1 MNPCRSIEIVLMRDS
16 HLAAV
21 SRIEREVFRDPWP
34 TNAFLEVMVLSD
46 KCWVALADGDVA
58 GYLITQWVLDEVHI
72 LNIAVARDRQRQGI
86 ARVLLNELFCL
97 AAAHGMCDMFLE
109 VRASNAAAQALYRA
123 FGFQDISSRKR
134 YYSDGEDALIM
145 QAAIA
150 AAPRTAESSASSS

>member
-1 MNPCRSIEIVLMRDS
+1 MNPYGSIEIVPLRES

-21 SRIEREVFRDPWP
+21 ARIEQAVFRDPWP
-34 TNAFLEVMVLSD
+34 ETAFLEILALSD
-46 KCWVALADGDVA
+46 KCWVALEDGNIA

-72 LNIAVARDRQRQGI
+72 LNVAVAHDHQRRGI
-86 ARVLLNELFCL
+86 ARALMMELVCV

-123 FGFQDISSRKR
+123 FGFQGISNRKR

-145 QAAIA
+145 QAVIA
-150 AAPRTAESSASSS
+150 ASPLATEPTASTS